1 MTGINPSAV
10 WPYLAHVDYELGRN
24 RELSEKEMEFNL
36 MMAQE
41 RRRQLQLLVELAK
54 VKQARAPRAEQV
66 GKVIECRADSEPAAN
81 SLAAGKAAVSPGVLR
96 TERECAASSEPEK
109 QIQGMLLAAQVAG
122 RGEVPC
128 SDVVAGNSPDI
139 PPLCSQDM
147 EAETQAALTATR
159 TAGLETELGSDL
171 IGGAN
176 AREDPA
182 SLRPYQDAS
191 NLQES
196 CKGYNTLSS
205 NGCGGEVTMI
215 ASSPSAG
222 TVETSLAERP
232 RGGNCEADRV
242 SGAYSVASL
251 LEPVDTVGAT
261 PVAVASELPDSI
273 GETRREL
280 AQIGRSAAKAV
291 EAGADTFDAGTL
303 RRGRSQ
309 AHCGDS
315 SPHVLQ
321 AHSLLANNGLRQ
333 SADDMG
339 GSLGTV
345 AATEPTLR
353 ERATIMATLNYRSL
367 CSHCLCGLAIV
378 MLHATARACPAGVTG
393 VYKRVARGCMFNF
406 RFLVNCFDP
415 GGQGI

>member
-1 MTGINPSAV
+1 MTGINSSAV
-10 WPYLAHVDYELGRN
+10 WPYLAHVDYELGQT
-24 RELSEKEMEFNL
+24 RELTEKEMELNL
-36 MMAQE
+36 MLAQE
-41 RRRQLQLLVELAK
+41 RRRQLQLLIELAK
-54 VKQARAPRAEQV
+54 LKQAKASRAELV
-66 GKVIECRADSEPAAN
+66 GKVIESRADSEPAAN

-147 EAETQAALTATR
+147 EAETQATLTATR
-159 TAGLETELGSDL
+159 TAGLETGSDL
-171 IGGAN
+171 IVGAN

-191 NLQES
+191 NLQDS
-196 CKGYNTLSS
+196 CKGFNTLSN
-205 NGCGGEVTMI
+205 NGCGGEVAMI
-215 ASSPSAG
+215 ASSVSAG
-222 TVETSLAERP
+222 AAVETSLVQRP
-232 RGGNCEADRV
+232 RGGNCNADRV
-242 SGAYSVASL
+242 SGAHLVASS
-251 LEPVDTVGAT
+251 LEPVDTVVAT
-261 PVAVASELPDSI
+261 PVAVAWELPDSNKEPR
-273 GETRREL
+273 GEL
-280 AQIGRSAAKAV
+280 AQIGSSVATEV
-291 EAGADTFDAGTL
+291 EASADMLEAGTL
-303 RRGRSQ
+303 RRGLSQ

-378 MLHATARACPAGVTG
+378 MLHAPARACPAGVTG

-415 GGQGI
+415 GGE

>member
-1 MTGINPSAV
+1 M
-10 WPYLAHVDYELGRN
+10 EL
-24 RELSEKEMEFNL
+24 NL

-41 RRRQLQLLVELAK
+41 RRRQLQLLIELEK
-54 VKQARAPRAEQV
+54 LRQARASRAEQV
-66 GKVIECRADSEPAAN
+66 GEVVECMAHSEPAAN
-81 SLAAGKAAVSPGVLR
+81 SLAVGKAAASASVLR
-96 TERECAASSEPEK
+96 TEWECAVSSEPEK
-109 QIQGMLLAAQVAG
+109 QIHGMLLATQVAG

-128 SDVVAGNSPDI
+128 SDVVAGDSPDI

-147 EAETQAALTATR
+147 EAETQATVTATR

-171 IGGAN
+171 AN
-176 AREDPA
+176 AREDAA

-196 CKGYNTLSS
+196 CKGFNTLS
-205 NGCGGEVTMI
+205 NNDCGGEVAMI
-215 ASSPSAG
+215 ASSVSAG
-222 TVETSLAERP
+222 AVVESSLVERL
-232 RGGNCEADRV
+232 RGGDCGADRV
-242 SGAYSVASL
+242 PGTHSVVSSL
-251 LEPVDTVGAT
+251 KPVDTADAA
-261 PVAVASELPDSI
+261 PVAVACELPESN
-273 GETRREL
+273 EEPRSEL
-280 AQIGRSAAKAV
+280 AQIGHSVA
-291 EAGADTFDAGTL
+291 EAGETSADSFEAGTL

-333 SADDMG
+333 FADDMG

-367 CSHCLCGLAIV
+367 CSHSLCVLAIEV
-378 MLHATARACPAGVTG
+378 SLAPGADRTGAAGVC
-393 VYKRVARGCMFNF
+393 RWAARGCMFNF
-406 RFLVNCFDP
+406 RFLVHSFDP
-415 GGQGI
+415 GGDGI

>member
-1 MTGINPSAV
+1 
-10 WPYLAHVDYELGRN
+10 
-24 RELSEKEMEFNL
+24 

-54 VKQARAPRAEQV
+54 LRQARASRAEQV
-66 GKVIECRADSEPAAN
+66 GEVVECMAHSEPAAN
-81 SLAAGKAAVSPGVLR
+81 SLAVGKAAASASVLR
-96 TERECAASSEPEK
+96 TEWECAVSSEPEK
-109 QIQGMLLAAQVAG
+109 QIHGMLLATQVAG

-128 SDVVAGNSPDI
+128 SDVVAGDSPDI

-147 EAETQAALTATR
+147 EAETQATVTATR

-171 IGGAN
+171 AN

-196 CKGYNTLSS
+196 CKGFNTLS
-205 NGCGGEVTMI
+205 NNDCGGEVAMI

-222 TVETSLAERP
+222 AVVESSLVQP
-232 RGGNCEADRV
+232 LRGGNCDADRV
-242 SGAYSVASL
+242 SVTYSVASL

-309 AHCGDS
+309 AHCGDG

-333 SADDMG
+333 SADDKG

-378 MLHATARACPAGVTG
+378 MLHAPARACPAGVTG

-415 GGQGI
+415 GGE

>member
-54 VKQARAPRAEQV
+54 LKRARAPRAEQV
-66 GKVIECRADSEPAAN
+66 GKVECRADSEPAAN
-81 SLAAGKAAVSPGVLR
+81 SLAAGKAAVSTGVLR
-96 TERECAASSEPEK
+96 AERECAASSEPEK
-109 QIQGMLLAAQVAG
+109 QMPGVLLATQVAG
-122 RGEVPC
+122 HGEVPC
-128 SDVVAGNSPDI
+128 SDVGAGDSPDTA
-139 PPLCSQDM
+139 PLCSQCV
-147 EAETQAALTATR
+147 ENETHAALTAAR

-171 IGGAN
+171 IAEAN
-176 AREDPA
+176 AREDTA
-182 SLRPYQDAS
+182 SPKQHQEAS
-191 NLQES
+191 ELQRS
-196 CKGYNTLSS
+196 CPSFDPLGNSS
-205 NGCGGEVTMI
+205 CGEVAMI

-222 TVETSLAERP
+222 AVVESSLAERL
-232 RGGNCEADRV
+232 RGGDCDADRV

-309 AHCGDS
+309 AHCGDG

-321 AHSLLANNGLRQ
+321 THSLLANNGLRQ
-333 SADDMG
+333 SADDKG

-367 CSHCLCGLAIV
+367 CSHSLRVLAIEV
-378 MLHATARACPAGVTG
+378 SLAPGGDPTGAAGVCR
-393 VYKRVARGCMFNF
+393 RVACGCMFNF